1 MKITKNVILCWTL
14 IANLP
19 SYHENLILYYTKK
32 ISGRWKFWRVL
43 WWIFLWP
50 NCHQIGITF
59 KIMGIECLYNVIGS
73 ICIFNF
79 VHSGKS
85 FPKITKPYK
94 IFFSQKFW
102 VQFKKKFQPITS
114 WIMLLIYYFCAETWF
129 AILFTVI
136 IEVVKPEVKGIR
148 YWNKNLD

>member
-1 MKITKNVILCWTL
+1 MKKSTILGMKITKNVILCSKL

-19 SYHENLILYYTKK
+19 SYHVYLILYTKK
-32 ISGRWKFWRVL
+32 ISGWWKFWRVL

-50 NCHQIGITF
+50 NRHQIGITF
-59 KIMGIECLYNVIGS
+59 KIMGIECLYNAIGS

-94 IFFSQKFW
+94 IYFSQTFW
-102 VQFKKKFQPITS
+102 VQFKKNIS
-114 WIMLLIYYFCAETWF
+114 AHYILDNVAHILLLC
-129 AILFTVI
+129 
-136 IEVVKPEVKGIR
+136 
-148 YWNKNLD
+148 WNLVCHFVHCDHWSG